1 MLRPHR
7 YGKFNHMSEHNQ
19 HAEENKY
26 DKHALIYKGAVIGE
40 NTFVG
45 PFSFIDSKVSVGKE
59 CSISIAAQIYSHD
72 TSFYHATKGEIQ
84 KTERET
90 VIEDYCV
97 IGANAVILPGVRVGH
112 NSIVGAGS
120 VVTKNVE
127 PCTIVA
133 GNPAKKIGE
142 VEKC

>member
-1 MLRPHR
+1 M
-7 YGKFNHMSEHNQ
+7 KFDHMSEHNQ

-45 PFSFIDSKVSVGKE
+45 PFSFIDSVVNIGKE
-59 CSISIAAQIYSHD
+59 CSISIGAQVLSHD
-72 TSFYHATKGEIQ
+72 TSFYHV
-84 KTERET
+84 TEGKREKEVKET
-90 VIEDYCV
+90 TIEDFCA

-120 VVTKNVE
+120 VVTKDVT
-127 PCTIVA
+127 PYSIVA
-133 GNPAKKIGE
+133 GNPAKKIGD